1 MHGSSCLNQW
11 ACAIASLSIPLE
23 QRFSYDP
30 EQNVFFINFERLA
43 VKSLDDIEKIRTIIE
58 AHVAPLKKKV
68 FGIVNYQNFTIS
80 PELTDAYGDMVQDL
94 VDRFY
99 YGVTRYTTSS
109 FLRLKL
115 GEALQRRHVAPH
127 IYESAEE
134 ARAHLRELELKIGAR
149 GGSS

>member
-1 MHGSSCLNQW
+1 M
-11 ACAIASLSIPLE
+11 
-23 QRFSYDP
+23 
-30 EQNVFFINFERLA
+30 
-43 VKSLDDIEKIRTIIE
+43 
-58 AHVAPLKKKV
+58 
-68 FGIVNYQNFTIS
+68 
-80 PELTDAYGDMVQDL
+80 YGDMVQDL

-115 GEALQRRHVAPH
+115 GEALRRRQVAPH

-134 ARAHLRELELKIGAR
+134 ARAHLRELELKMGAR